1 MTVRKDYIVENQVLG
16 IVENKV
22 ALPGLITDTGVTADT
37 TGRKII
43 PAGSVVGGSAS
54 FLDNSQALLGIG
66 QDTAAQGVLE
76 HDVDVTAGSAT
87 GTVIIAG
94 YINQARIP
102 NVTISADAKKALAGA
117 ITFFTRN

>member
-43 PAGSVVGGSAS
+43 
-54 FLDNSQALLGIG
+54 F
-66 QDTAAQGVLE
+66 
-76 HDVDVTAGSAT
+76 
-87 GTVIIAG
+87 
-94 YINQARIP
+94 
-102 NVTISADAKKALAGA
+102 
-117 ITFFTRN
+117 